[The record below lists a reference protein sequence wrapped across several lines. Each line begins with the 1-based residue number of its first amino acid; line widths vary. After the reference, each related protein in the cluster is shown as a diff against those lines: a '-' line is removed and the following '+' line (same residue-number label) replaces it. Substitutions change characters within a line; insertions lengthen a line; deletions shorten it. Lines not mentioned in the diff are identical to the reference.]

1 MGLAHLGPALSW
13 QPSGSGPP
21 PEVPTSPEACPCL
34 SSFPYRARLQEPG
47 LRATWAGCQCRG
59 LTGRR
64 MASSRKPSAVPR
76 PACRAGRPACLQ
88 HEGWSQELRTLLS
101 QSLAGPGP
109 RAFSGAEGLSL
120 GHTFPCWPWLSLPR
134 SVSPPARHQLFRG
147 RVYALGKAVHLTCFP
162 ENRMVG
168 QADSASTLVGNR
180 AVDLSSGFSCPYSL
194 GARLGGSPKLPWLTW
209 VRNNLSSTHSQAEA
223 RALSS
228 WSWGEGKAKPRL

>member
-1 MGLAHLGPALSW
+1 MTAGGWLRPLVPCSRPGQRYLGRHTACMGLAHLGPALSW

-120 GHTFPCWPWLSLPR
+120 GHTFPCWPWLSLGLSLPL
-134 SVSPPARHQLFRG
+134 PATS
-147 RVYALGKAVHLTCFP
+147 Y
-162 ENRMVG
+162 
-168 QADSASTLVGNR
+168 SAAEYTL
-180 AVDLSSGFSCPYSL
+180 L
-194 GARLGGSPKLPWLTW
+194 ARPSI
-209 VRNNLSSTHSQAEA
+209 
-223 RALSS
+223 
-228 WSWGEGKAKPRL
+228 